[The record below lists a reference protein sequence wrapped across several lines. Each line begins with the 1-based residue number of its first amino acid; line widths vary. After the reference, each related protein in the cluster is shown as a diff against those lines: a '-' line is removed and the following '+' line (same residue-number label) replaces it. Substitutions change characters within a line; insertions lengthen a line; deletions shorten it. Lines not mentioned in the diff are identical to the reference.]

1 MMQEPALTPESSPAP
16 RALLIDTDSL
26 LRRGWEK
33 SLRAE
38 GFAVTGTSEPEAA
51 LILTTSF
58 KPDVVVLDLRLR
70 AVGPHRAG
78 FFAEVRSMTDAYL
91 VGLTD
96 HSDELERVRLLRAGA
111 DDVVT
116 KPISTIELA
125 ARLRALLRRPRRITE
140 GLVLGPPPT
149 VMHYGPMQIDL
160 GRRQAQVGGLN
171 VNLTRIEFDLLAHL
185 CQRPRDVSTRLE
197 LLRSIWGEN
206 WVGDDH
212 VVDVHLSNLRRKLHH
227 HAPGVVFIST
237 VRGVGFRLAD
247 EVLRAPEAAVE
258 VAAETVTQAVTTAE
272 PSVAPV
278 PAQAHADYLPA
289 DLLPETD

>member
-1 MMQEPALTPESSPAP
+1 MMNEPALTPESSPAP

-38 GFAVTGTSEPEAA
+38 GFAVTGTSEPDAA
-51 LILTTSF
+51 LILTSSF

-149 VMHYGPMQIDL
+149 VMHYGPLQIDL
-160 GRRQAQVGGLN
+160 GRRQAQVNGFN
-171 VNLTRIEFDLLAHL
+171 APLTRIEFDLLAHL

-227 HAPGVVFIST
+227 FAPETVFIAT
-237 VRGVGFRLAD
+237 VRGVGFRLSD
-247 EVLRAPEAAVE
+247 ELLRAPE
-258 VAAETVTQAVTTAE
+258 
-272 PSVAPV
+272 PVAPV
-278 PAQAHADYLPA
+278 PVVPAPA
-289 DLLPETD
+289 DSVDEVVAPATDDAPTLFPDFPDFPAQD

>member
-227 HAPGVVFIST
+227 HAPDVVFIST

>member
-1 MMQEPALTPESSPAP
+1 MMNEPALTPEPSPAP
-16 RALLIDTDSL
+16 RALLIDPDSL
-26 LRRGWEK
+26 LRRSWEK

-51 LILTTSF
+51 LILTSSF
-58 KPDVVVLDLRLR
+58 KPDVVILDLRLR
-70 AVGPHRAG
+70 AVGPHRTG
-78 FFAEVRSMTDAYL
+78 FFAEVRGMTDAYL

-111 DDVVT
+111 DDVIT

-125 ARLRALLRRPRRITE
+125 ARLRALLRRPRRISE

-149 VMHYGPMQIDL
+149 VMTYGPLQIDL
-160 GRRQAQVGGLN
+160 GRRQVQINGFNVG
-171 VNLTRIEFDLLAHL
+171 LTRIEFDLLAHL

-197 LLRSIWGEN
+197 LLRNIWGET

-227 HAPGVVFIST
+227 HAPDTPFIST
-237 VRGVGFRLAD
+237 VRGVGFRLSD
-247 EVLRAPEAAVE
+247 EVLLTPEPPPVPEAPATGE
-258 VAAETVTQAVTTAE
+258 AE
-272 PSVAPV
+272 PAGDP
-278 PAQAHADYLPA
+278 D
-289 DLLPETD
+289 

>member
-1 MMQEPALTPESSPAP
+1 MMNEPAMTPEASPAP

-38 GFAVTGTSEPEAA
+38 GFAVTGTSEPDAA
-51 LILTTSF
+51 LILTSSF

-149 VMHYGPMQIDL
+149 VMHYGPLQIDL
-160 GRRQAQVGGLN
+160 GRRQAQVNGSN
-171 VNLTRIEFDLLAHL
+171 VSLTRIEFDLLAHL

-212 VVDVHLSNLRRKLHH
+212 VVDVHLSNLRRKMHH
-227 HAPGVVFIST
+227 FAPDTVFIST
-237 VRGVGFRLAD
+237 VRGVGFRLSD
-247 EVLRAPEAAVE
+247 ELLRAPEPPAPVAISE
-258 VAAETVTQAVTTAE
+258 AAAEAVAE
-272 PSVAPV
+272 APAVDATPS
-278 PAQAHADYLPA
+278 LF
-289 DLLPETD
+289 PEQD